1 MTATRS
7 LVRVG
12 FVFALTA
19 LWLLMPQTLTSQSP
33 PAVAL
38 TFDRYHG
45 HKETKALLDR
55 LAAAYPALARVYSI
69 GKDFKGYETWAI
81 EITNQKTGP
90 ASEKPAFYA
99 DGNIDADEPS
109 ATEVD
114 LYLAHR
120 LLTQYGADPAI
131 TKLVDTT
138 AFYIVPTCNP
148 YMSDL
153 YVSTPMTGIVSSI
166 NARPR
171 DDDGDGQFD
180 EDPPDDVD
188 GDGHILQMR
197 VRDPHGLFKA
207 HPRESRLMVR
217 RSPDEAGE
225 WTVYSEGLDNDGDG
239 AINEDWIGGVDLNRN
254 FPFDWQPEW
263 IQEGAGPYPLSE
275 PESRNIVEFVVA
287 HPNIGFAINGHS
299 GPDDGL
305 LYRPYGSRTD
315 SAIPRSDF
323 QTMGEFARKFASLS
337 GGLRMLPP
345 YGAEAERRFGP
356 GRQVY
361 GHGFLLEWAY
371 EMTGAYSFV
380 PEHGMI
386 PGDADKNGR
395 VSDEELLAVSD
406 QEFGGKLFVP
416 WKPFT
421 HPTLGAVEIG
431 GFVKFTKPNP
441 PPGKYLER
449 LVQTYGAMYLYWAS
463 ALPRL
468 ALRDTAATLEAGGF
482 KVRAVVENLGLLP
495 TSVTEKAIENHYAQP
510 VVVTLTTGPGVDV
523 VMGDRRVRLGHLSG
537 VGFDYRPAL
546 SSGLAQG
553 ASGPSREVS
562 WIVRAPASGGW
573 VEIVATTPKA
583 GTVRQRVAL
592 GVAQPKL
599 RPTY

>member
-1 MTATRS
+1 
-7 LVRVG
+7 VI
-12 FVFALTA
+12 ALTV
-19 LWLLMPQTLTSQSP
+19 LCLLSPRAQTSQAP
-33 PAVAL
+33 PGVAL
-38 TFDRYHG
+38 TFDHYHG
-45 HKETKALLDR
+45 YKETKALLDR
-55 LAAAYPALARVYSI
+55 LAAAYPALARVHSI
-69 GKDFKGYETWAI
+69 GRDFKGYETWAI

-109 ATEVD
+109 STEVA
-114 LYLAHR
+114 LYVAHR
-120 LLTQYGADPAI
+120 LLTQYGTDPAL

-138 AFYIVPTCNP
+138 AFYVVPTCNP

-171 DDDGDGQFD
+171 DDDDDGTSD

-188 GDGHILQMR
+188 GDGRILQMR
-197 VRDPHGLFKA
+197 VRDPRGPFKP

-217 RSPDEAGE
+217 RSPDEPGE
-225 WTVYSEGLDNDGDG
+225 WIVHSEGLDNDGDG
-239 AINEDWIGGVDLNRN
+239 AFNEDWIGGVDLNRN
-254 FPFDWQPEW
+254 FPFDWKPEW
-263 IQEGAGPYPLSE
+263 LQEGAGPYPLSE
-275 PESRNIVEFVVA
+275 PESRNIVEFVTA
-287 HPNIGFAINGHS
+287 HPNIGFVINGHS

-305 LYRPYGSRTD
+305 IYRPYGSRPD

-361 GHGFLLEWAY
+361 GNGFLLEWAY

-386 PGDADKNGR
+386 PGDADRNGR
-395 VSDEELLAVSD
+395 VSDEELLEVSD
-406 QEFGGKLFVP
+406 KEFGGKLFVP

-441 PPGKYLER
+441 PPGQYLER
-449 LVQTYGAMYLYWAS
+449 LVQTYGAMYLYLAS

-468 ALRDTAATLEAGGF
+468 ALRDATATSEAGGF

-510 VVVTLTTGPGVDV
+510 VFVTLTTGPGVDV
-523 VMGDRRVRLGHLSG
+523 VMGDRRVRLGHLGG

-553 ASGPSREVS
+553 ASSPLREAS

-573 VEIVATTPKA
+573 VEIAAATPKA
-583 GTVRQRVAL
+583 GTVRQRVTV
-592 GVAQPKL
+592 GVA
-599 RPTY
+599 RRN